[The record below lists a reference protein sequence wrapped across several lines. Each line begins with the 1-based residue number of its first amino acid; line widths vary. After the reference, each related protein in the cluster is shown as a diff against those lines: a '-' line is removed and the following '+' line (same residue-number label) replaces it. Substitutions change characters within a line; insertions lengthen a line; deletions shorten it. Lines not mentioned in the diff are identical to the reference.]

1 MNLKDGMLLY
11 HGSYTPVER
20 IDLGMCSDA
29 KDFGKGFYLTSDLS
43 QARSFVK
50 SSVLKAKRHG
60 AVAMDQEH
68 GFISSF
74 RFHLVD
80 DGLKIHTFQEAD
92 REWLWFI
99 AQNRRSKYAAALGS
113 RFQTISESDIIIGK
127 VANDQTNP
135 VITTYLNGL
144 YGDIFSEEAIGDA
157 IKRLMPE
164 HLVDQYCF
172 LTDKAIQCLKF
183 QEARKYVG

>member
-1 MNLKDGMLLY
+1 MNLKEGMLLF

-29 KDFGKGFYLTSDLS
+29 KDFGKGFYLTSDLL
-43 QARSFVK
+43 QAKSFVK

-60 AVAMDQEH
+60 AVPIDQEH

-74 RFHLVD
+74 RVHVVR

-99 AQNRRSKYAAALGS
+99 AQNRRSKHASLLGT
-113 RFQTISESDIIIGK
+113 RFQAISNSDIIIGK

-135 VITTYLNGL
+135 VITAYLSGL
-144 YGDIFSEEAIGDA
+144 YGDIMSAEATGDA

-172 LTDKAIQCLKF
+172 LTDKALQCLEF

>member
-1 MNLKDGMLLY
+1 MILY
-11 HGSYTPVER
+11 HGSNVAIDE
-20 IDLGMCSDA
+20 IDLSKSRPG
-29 KDFGKGFYLTSDLS
+29 KDFGKGFYLTSDLL

-113 RFQTISESDIIIGK
+113 RFQTISDSDIIIGK

>member
-1 MNLKDGMLLY
+1 MILY
-11 HGSYTPVER
+11 HGSNVAVEEPR
-20 IDLGMCSDA
+20 LLKIQRDL
-29 KDFGKGFYLTSDLS
+29 DFGKGFYLTSDLL

-60 AVAMDQEH
+60 AVPMDQEH

-74 RFHLVD
+74 RVHLVD
-80 DGLKIHTFQEAD
+80 DGLRVHTFQKAD

-99 AQNRRSKYAAALGS
+99 AQNRRSKYAASLGS
-113 RFQTISESDIIIGK
+113 HFQAISDSDIIIGK

-172 LTDKAIQCLKF
+172 IMESMEAI
-183 QEARKYVG
+183 